1 MKTLN
6 EFFKVYKSE
15 LPLSYQTFRNKFLR
29 QNLEEMKKRGLIAIF
44 GNERLIVK
52 ILDDEK
58 FKEYLFELFKR

>member
-6 EFFKVYKSE
+6 QYFKIYKNE